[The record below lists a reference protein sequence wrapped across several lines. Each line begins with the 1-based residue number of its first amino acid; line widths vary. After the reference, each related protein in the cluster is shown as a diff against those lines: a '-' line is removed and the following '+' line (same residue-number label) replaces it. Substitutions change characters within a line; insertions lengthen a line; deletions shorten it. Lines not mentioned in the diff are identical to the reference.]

1 MTPIIQLAETLITAG
16 GGHGDGAWDWFK
28 LGGMFTN
35 LLLFAAF
42 LVWVLKKP
50 LQSFLAQRR
59 SGMAQRLEAARAKQ
73 EEAERRLAEYE
84 HKLRNLESEI
94 DAIVKSHE
102 AQGEAD
108 RQRLREETEKAIE
121 RLVREADFTIHQESL
136 KAQKEIRAAAVGA
149 TLELAEQM
157 VKDRITDADRRR
169 LADEYIGK
177 IGKNGASA

>member
-1 MTPIIQLAETLITAG
+1 MNTLIQLTQNLVAAG
-16 GGHGDGAWDWFK
+16 GGGDGSWDWFK

-35 LLLFAAF
+35 LLLFVAF
-42 LVWVLKKP
+42 LVWVLKRP
-50 LQSFLAQRR
+50 LQGFLSNRR
-59 SGMAQRLEAARAKQ
+59 AGMATRLEAARAKQ

-108 RQRLREETEKAIE
+108 RQRLREETERAIE
-121 RLVREADFTIHQESL
+121 RLVREVDFTLHQESL
-136 KAQKEIRAAAVGA
+136 KAQKEIRAAAIGA
-149 TLELAEQM
+149 TLDMAEEM

-169 LADEYIGK
+169 LADEYITK